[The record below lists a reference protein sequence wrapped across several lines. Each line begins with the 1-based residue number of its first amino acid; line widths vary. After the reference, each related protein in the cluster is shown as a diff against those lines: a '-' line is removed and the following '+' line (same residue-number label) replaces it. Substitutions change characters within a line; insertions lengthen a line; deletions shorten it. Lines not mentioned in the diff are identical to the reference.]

1 MIRKRLRFF
10 RKFIPIVSTILLLGL
25 IIFAWEVYFPVNS
38 SSAENVEFLA
48 QKGEGDEEIAVRLK
62 EMGII
67 KNNYFFNIYA
77 IISGNDSKLQAGK
90 YSLSSAMT
98 IPEIIKKLA
107 SGDVIKQKIKII
119 EGWDIKDIEKYF
131 VDEKISSIEDFKEA
145 LNKDY
150 SSEFGFLNEKPK
162 DISIEGYLFPD
173 TYNVSLGAKADDV
186 VRLMLSNF
194 NKKLNDGLRQQI
206 ISQKKTIFEVITMAS
221 IIEKEVKT
229 MEDKKIVAG
238 ILWKRLG
245 AGMPLQVDATIN
257 YITNK
262 NNSGST
268 IKDTKI
274 DSPYNTYKYKGLPK
288 GPISNP
294 GMDSILAT
302 IYPTETKYWYY
313 LSGFDGQTIFSET
326 FLEHNMAVVKYLK

>member
-1 MIRKRLRFF
+1 MKIKLRFF
-10 RKFIPIVSTILLLGL
+10 KKFIPIASTILLLGL
-25 IIFAWEVYFPVNS
+25 ILFSWEVYFPVNS
-38 SSAENVEFLA
+38 NSAENIEFLV

-62 EMGII
+62 KQGII

-77 IISGNDSKLQAGK
+77 IIFGNDSKLQAGK
-90 YSLSSAMT
+90 YSLSLAMT
-98 IPEIIKKLA
+98 IPEIIKKFV
-107 SGDVIKQKIKII
+107 SGDVIKQKITIV

-131 VDEKISSIEDFKEA
+131 VDEKISSLEDFREA
-145 LNKDY
+145 LKKDY
-150 SSEFGFLNEKPK
+150 SGEFSFLKEKP
-162 DISIEGYLFPD
+162 SNVGIEGYLFPD
-173 TYNVSLGAKADDV
+173 TYNISLGTKADDV

-206 ISQKKTIFEVITMAS
+206 VSQNKTIFEVITMAS

-229 MEDKKIVAG
+229 MDDKKIVSG
-238 ILWKRLG
+238 ILWKRLDV
-245 AGMPLQVDATIN
+245 GMPLQVDATIN

-262 NNSGST
+262 NDSGAT

-294 GMDSILAT
+294 GMDSILAA
-302 IYPTETKYWYY
+302 IYPTKTKYWYY

-326 FLEHNMAVVKYLK
+326 FAEHNMAVLKYLK